1 MVNIKKKIIKYIFL
15 KTATE
20 KLDSNFH
27 LVTTVLVEAIQGSE
41 GSEGGRGGARMSVLC
56 TML

>member
-1 MVNIKKKIIKYIFL
+1 MTLHYEIRFLLNSAHIINYFFL

-20 KLDSNFH
+20 QLDSNVH

-41 GSEGGRGGARMSVLC
+41 G
-56 TML
+56 